1 MLFVTAVNTDTDTRE
16 GTCWRNKM
24 FSFGLP
30 GSCGEK
36 MCETCWSGTGRFPRS
51 QKSQNNEWLPQR
63 RISRCNYSLRS
74 YESRAVDSKCSSG
87 PQSRNLREVRNQ
99 LLHMI
104 CDLRNHH
111 ELGWHKC
118 SNCGRLKYLLYI
130 LTYVYSII
138 YISLIYLLDSIGGCS
153 VSPSAN
159 RSNKSDSRL
168 LTVTYIRLPI
178 VHHLY
183 ITT

>member
-1 MLFVTAVNTDTDTRE
+1 MWWENVWNLLKWD
-16 GTCWRNKM
+16 W
-24 FSFGLP
+24 SFP
-30 GSCGEK
+30 P
-36 MCETCWSGTGRFPRS
+36 FP
-51 QKSQNNEWLPQR
+51 KIPKQR
-63 RISRCNYSLRS
+63 MASATENQPMYSLRS
-74 YESRAVDSKCSSG
+74 YESLAVDSKCSSG

-138 YISLIYLLDSIGGCS
+138 YIYIYIIYLLDSIGGCS

-168 LTVTYIRLPI
+168 LTVTYIRLSI